1 MAPNER
7 SLQVV
12 IEDIKFEPQKSKT
25 AVAKDYVV
33 NRRMLARRLAG
44 ETESH
49 AVAYEEVQ
57 KLSRSEENFV
67 VLWIIAEDRQGTVPG
82 VK

>member
-7 SLQVV
+7 SLQAA
-12 IEDIKFEPQKSKT
+12 IEDIKIEPQKSKS

-33 NRRMLARRLAG
+33 NRRTLARRLAG

-49 AVAYEEVQ
+49 AVAHEEAQ
-57 KLSRSEENFV
+57 KLSRSKENFV
-67 VLWIIAEDRQGTVPG
+67 IS
-82 VK
+82 